1 MTYVRLLTN
10 GINCIPLKE
19 LSVILDDGRSR
30 SLELDLRPPRKSPP
44 LSLERDFRV
53 VGRLLIIGDLDLLL
67 IIRGLLRGGRG
78 ERDREEALV
87 WLGRRSLSLL
97 LDRRLLAAPSFSMVV
112 VTFWGSLTF
121 NVGNRCVA
129 SFSPKSSSYSE
140 YLDATD
146 RASSSEEL

>member
-87 WLGRRSLSLL
+87 
-97 LDRRLLAAPSFSMVV
+97 
-112 VTFWGSLTF
+112 
-121 NVGNRCVA
+121 
-129 SFSPKSSSYSE
+129 
-140 YLDATD
+140 
-146 RASSSEEL
+146 